1 VAVTFFKSIPS
12 GFFQVRTGVG
22 TPSASHV
29 SLTVRPIQDSVAEDV
44 ALVTEALSVDYN
56 NCTHIKQ
63 SDDANVKELKVT

>member
-1 VAVTFFKSIPS
+1 M
-12 GFFQVRTGVG
+12 G

-63 SDDANVKELKVT
+63 SDDANN